1 MSSEQEPRIS
11 QNETLN
17 GVSNKEIDAIAE
29 KLNRDVEAKA
39 ENAKN
44 SIQNTENLA
53 AKVEQLAVSGKE
65 MSRSETADTK
75 QHPVLINKQ
84 LKDMAYSRSMTR
96 VRKHLSLPSKLF
108 SKAIH
113 SKILDKPSE
122 VVGNTV
128 ARPSGMLG
136 GALLATIG
144 TSVLL
149 WVTKH
154 YGYSYNY
161 LAVIMLFA
169 LGMIFGLVTE
179 LIWKSL
185 KRK

>member
-1 MSSEQEPRIS
+1 MSSEQEPRVS
-11 QNETLN
+11 QKETLN
-17 GVSNKEIDAIAE
+17 NVSNKEIDAIAE
-29 KLNRDVEAKA
+29 KLNRELESKA
-39 ENAKN
+39 EKAANT
-44 SIQNTENLA
+44 QHNTENLTNR
-53 AKVEQLAVSGKE
+53 VEQLAISGKE
-65 MSRSETADTK
+65 MGRSETADVK

-96 VRKHLSLPSKLF
+96 VRKHLSLPSRLF

-113 SKILDKPSE
+113 SKVLDKPSE
-122 VVGNTV
+122 VIGNTV

-136 GALLATIG
+136 GALLATVG

-161 LAVIMLFA
+161 LAVIMLFV
-169 LGMIFGLVTE
+169 LGMTFGIVTE